1 MSMQLNPLD
10 SIKPSDLGED
20 VEPNPL
26 ADVLMGAH
34 PYICLGIE

>member
-10 SIKPSDLGED
+10 AVKPSDLGED

-26 ADVLMGAH
+26 ADVQMGAH
-34 PYICLGIE
+34 LYIWL